1 MTLADSRLTTG
12 FSLQTKKNMKKVVI
26 VRHAK
31 AVPYGYDDD
40 FTRDLTDRGV
50 NDAIKIGN
58 ELKRMGISPGLMIS
72 SPANRA
78 IQTARLFAE
87 SLGFNINDI
96 VEKEEIYHG
105 FTTSEFLRLMHGLS
119 EEVQTAFFFGHN
131 PAFHYYV
138 NNLLERFYDDMP
150 TCSTVAI
157 DFNVDS
163 WKKVEARTGKKAF
176 QLIPAMY
183 K

>member
-1 MTLADSRLTTG
+1 
-12 FSLQTKKNMKKVVI
+12 MKRVII

-50 NDAIKIGN
+50 NDAQRIGK
-58 ELKRMGISPGLMIS
+58 ELKKMGITPDTVIS

-78 IQTARLFAE
+78 LQTAFIFAE
-87 SLGFNINDI
+87 NMDFDKNQIIEIED
-96 VEKEEIYHG
+96 IYHG
-105 FTTSEFLRLMHGLS
+105 LTTSEFLEMIKGLP
-119 EEVQTAFFFGHN
+119 ENAQTAFFFGHN
-131 PAFHYYV
+131 PAFHYFT
-138 NNLLERFYDDMP
+138 NNLLEQFYDDMP

-157 DFNVDS
+157 DFDVDA
-163 WKKVEARTGKKAF
+163 WKKVEARSGKKSF
-176 QLIPAMY
+176 QLIPAMF

>member
-1 MTLADSRLTTG
+1 
-12 FSLQTKKNMKKVVI
+12 MKRVVI

-50 NDAIKIGN
+50 NDAQRIGE
-58 ELKRMGISPGLMIS
+58 ELKKMGILPDAMIS

-78 IQTARLFAE
+78 IQTALIFAE
-87 SLGFNINDI
+87 NLEFSKKMIA
-96 VEKEEIYHG
+96 EIDNLYDG
-105 FTTSEFLRLMHGLS
+105 LTTSEFLDLIKKLPDTN
-119 EEVQTAFFFGHN
+119 QTAFFFGHN
-131 PAFHYYV
+131 PSFHYFT

-163 WKKVEARTGKKAF
+163 WKKVEARSGQKAF
-176 QLIPAMY
+176 QLVPRMF

>member
-1 MTLADSRLTTG
+1 
-12 FSLQTKKNMKKVVI
+12 MKRVVI

-31 AVPYGYDDD
+31 AVPYGYDED

-50 NDAIKIGN
+50 SDAQHIGK
-58 ELKRMGISPGLMIS
+58 ELNKLGITPDSMIS

-78 IQTARLFAE
+78 IQTALIFAE
-87 SLGFNINDI
+87 SMGFNKKEI
-96 VEKEEIYHG
+96 VEIEDIYNG
-105 FTTSEFLRLMHGLS
+105 LTTSEFLDLINKLP
-119 EEVQTAFFFGHN
+119 QTSKTAYFFGHN
-131 PAFHYYV
+131 PGFHYFAI
-138 NNLLERFYDDMP
+138 NLLENFYDDMP

-163 WKKVEARTGKKAF
+163 WKKVEARSGKKAF
-176 QLIPAMY
+176 QLIPKMF

>member
-1 MTLADSRLTTG
+1 
-12 FSLQTKKNMKKVVI
+12 MKRVII

-50 NDAIKIGN
+50 NDARNIGR
-58 ELKRMGISPGLMIS
+58 ELKKLGIKADTMIS

-78 IQTARLFAE
+78 IQTALIFAE
-87 SLGFNINDI
+87 NLEFNKKQI
-96 VEKEEIYHG
+96 VEIENIYHG
-105 FTTSEFLRLMHGLS
+105 LTTAEFLDLIRKLPEDG
-119 EEVQTAFFFGHN
+119 QTAFFFGHN
-131 PAFHYYV
+131 PGFHYFA
-138 NNLLERFYDDMP
+138 NNLLEHFYDDMP

-163 WKKVEARTGKKAF
+163 WKKVEARSGKKAF
-176 QLIPAMY
+176 QLVPGMF